1 MSAYARA
8 EFRQSAFTSQQTG
21 QQPAAMQCEHPSQVL
36 SSRARRPH
44 CLSPSSMQAVLL
56 GAEGHPQAAALST
69 QNLLCWE
76 EGFEAAVKSQLL
88 SPDL

>member
-1 MSAYARA
+1 MQEAALLLPMRHAGSAA
-8 EFRQSAFTSQQTG
+8 G
-21 QQPAAMQCEHPSQVL
+21 AA
-36 SSRARRPH
+36 
-44 CLSPSSMQAVLL
+44 
-56 GAEGHPQAAALST
+56 GHPHAAALST